1 MVGCVFRVE
10 LQRLVTHV
18 RHHPLVQ
25 LEHLFSLRTQICI
38 LVCLCSYH
46 FVFFL
51 VQLEHLFSLRTQ
63 ICILAFF
70 LDFFYLWDFF
80 LICGFFSVLARTS
93 KRDTP

>member
-18 RHHPLVQ
+18 RHHP
-25 LEHLFSLRTQICI
+25 
-38 LVCLCSYH
+38 
-46 FVFFL
+46 L